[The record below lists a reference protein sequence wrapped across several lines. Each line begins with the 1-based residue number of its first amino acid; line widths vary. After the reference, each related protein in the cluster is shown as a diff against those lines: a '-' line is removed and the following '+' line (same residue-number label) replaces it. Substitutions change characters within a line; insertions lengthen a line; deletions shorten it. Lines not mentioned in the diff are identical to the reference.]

1 MINRVC
7 THTAPIERS
16 TLKRGG
22 AASRYSASMGQRQG
36 QHWSKGLGLARGL
49 QHGGARSCA
58 PTETYLQGLGQGS
71 VLSGHS
77 DATFRA
83 SAPAHTT
90 VVRGGG
96 GDRHRGCP
104 SVPDLLQISSGP
116 TEDGRCD

>member
-1 MINRVC
+1 M
-7 THTAPIERS
+7 AGP
-16 TLKRGG
+16 
-22 AASRYSASMGQRQG
+22 AAVLPQRLTCRASA
-36 QHWSKGLGLARGL
+36 K
-49 QHGGARSCA
+49 
-58 PTETYLQGLGQGS
+58 
-71 VLSGHS
+71 VLCYQDTVLPPS
-77 DATFRA
+77 RA